1 MKPQDGAVR
10 PWEFALQ
17 RLLWS
22 ALVLVLIG
30 VGFAGTWSLLRG
42 GLAGRLPGA
51 GASPSLPTY
60 GSVPDFSLTE
70 RSGRQVGG
78 SELRGK
84 VWIANFIYTH
94 CPDTCPL
101 QSAQMARL
109 QGELAAE
116 GDVRLV
122 SITVDPERDTL
133 EVLSRYADRFGAA
146 PDRWLFLTGEKGAIY
161 RLAREAFRLGVIE
174 AGELQESPLDEA
186 FPPPRLPDR
195 EARGRVGARILR
207 GLVRWSFEPALALA
221 HPGHTVQL
229 VLHSSRFVLVDRLS
243 RIRGYYDSADGESLR
258 RLPQHVRALLGET

>member
-22 ALVLVLIG
+22 ALVLVLVG

-146 PDRWLFLTGEKGAIY
+146 PDRWLFLTGEKG
-161 RLAREAFRLGVIE
+161 
-174 AGELQESPLDEA
+174 
-186 FPPPRLPDR
+186 
-195 EARGRVGARILR
+195 LR
-207 GLVRWSFEPALALA
+207 GLVRWSFEPAVALA